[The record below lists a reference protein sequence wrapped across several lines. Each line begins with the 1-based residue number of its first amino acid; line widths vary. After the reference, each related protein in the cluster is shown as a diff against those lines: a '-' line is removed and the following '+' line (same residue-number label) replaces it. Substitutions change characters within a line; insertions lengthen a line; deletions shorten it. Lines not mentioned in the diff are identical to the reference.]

1 MGSKRKWL
9 IVLCIMSGAWLW
21 PLVQGSEIY
30 TRDSLDSFLYNYAFK
45 KIHSPRAGKLY
56 DNIPLPANLS
66 GVKMSMVRLRT
77 SRLWKNGANF
87 SSFSI
92 PPLILPRPFT
102 KRVDIVYQDLGNLSS
117 SYYNVPNHTF
127 VAPVIGF
134 LAYDPNRS
142 SINYGLIELKLM
154 GNNPITVLFPNIKE
168 DGNVTMKCVRF
179 NTNGTLEF
187 SNMTVKSSC
196 VVRKQGHFSVVIPY
210 QPEKDKAIKWWV
222 IVGIVVGVL
231 VLVLIVVVCIVGYK
245 WIKRKRIKKMERM
258 SERSVGLDTIWI
270 GRSRMPSAAGIR
282 TQPVLENSFVP

>member
-9 IVLCIMSGAWLW
+9 IILCIMSSAWLW

-30 TRDSLDSFLYNYAFK
+30 TRYSLDSFLYNYAFK

-77 SRLWKNGANF
+77 SSLWKNGANF

-102 KRVDIVYQDLGNLSS
+102 KRVDIVYQDL
-117 SYYNVPNHTF
+117 
-127 VAPVIGF
+127 
-134 LAYDPNRS
+134 
-142 SINYGLIELKLM
+142 
-154 GNNPITVLFPNIKE
+154 E
-168 DGNVTMKCVRF
+168 DGNVAMRCVRF
-179 NTNGTLEF
+179 DTNGTLEF